1 MKCMLRSFVWQVIEK
16 AFQQWGEG
24 ASLDSMSE
32 NVAVGE
38 EQVSP
43 MSALKEL
50 RKISNLLSEI

>member
-1 MKCMLRSFVWQVIEK
+1 MLRSFVWQVIEK